1 MPSTHGP
8 LEFIENSI
16 KSLKAQPIKEN
27 RNPNQIKTVTLA
39 FPQVSQEKSNSGDG
53 AGQQQQQSQRV
64 PLTGTIEEI
73 GKDIQSIKDM
83 GVEHI
88 IFAFVGLELD
98 KVIDTAKQ
106 LGKFAR

>member
-1 MPSTHGP
+1 MKLKECSNCITH
-8 LEFIENSI
+8 
-16 KSLKAQPIKEN
+16 
-27 RNPNQIKTVTLA
+27 VT
-39 FPQVSQEKSNSGDG
+39 
-53 AGQQQQQSQRV
+53 
-64 PLTGTIEEI
+64 EI
-73 GKDIQSIKDM
+73 GKDIKRIKDM